1 MATLTKAAKKSGA
14 RKRPSSSAT
23 RNVPRTARPGET
35 AAHQRARLDRI
46 AAQRRTAQQHQE
58 HPELRADSVVR
69 HAEPQ
74 TGKQR
79 GEGAGGFPSG
89 EYDVTPP
96 KSATEEQPATEGVTA
111 GQTADTSH
119 DALLDAHFGAVDIEA
134 LQQQLGE
141 NRRLDDA
148 ELPLILE
155 ALPVGAVIEHEAP
168 NRWRVRSPTT
178 GGNRFGHGATGVQ
191 AIEAYVLGDVAPT
204 ADAAGAQRFLALPA
218 AQQQEIRERDQKAAE
233 RVGGTPDTFARD
245 EAIKAAESDQTAK
258 APASNAVT
266 DGPEK
271 ASARAEQGTRGAQ
284 NTPGQS
290 RPAAKSTSKTAAKKG
305 ASKSSRS
312 GAKRR

>member
-23 RNVPRTARPGET
+23 RNAPRTAPQGET
-35 AAHQRARLDRI
+35 ARSQRARLDRI

-58 HPELRADSVVR
+58 HPELTADSVVR

-74 TGKQR
+74 TGKR
-79 GEGAGGFPSG
+79 AGEGAGGFPSG

-96 KSATEEQPATEGVTA
+96 KSATEEAPATEGVTA

-119 DALLDAHFGAVDIEA
+119 DALIGAHFADKDIEA
-134 LQQQLGE
+134 LQAQLGE

-155 ALPVGAVIEHEAP
+155 ALPIGAVIEHEGL

-178 GGNRFGHGATGVQ
+178 GGNRYGHGATGVA
-191 AIEAYVLGDVAPT
+191 AIEAYVLGDVAPS
-204 ADAAGAQRFLALPA
+204 ADAAGAQRFLALPKDVQ
-218 AQQQEIRERDQKAAE
+218 AQIQERDQKAAE

-245 EAIKAAESDQTAK
+245 EAIKAAQSDATAK
-258 APASNAVT
+258 APAANAVT

-271 ASARAEQGTRGAQ
+271 ASARAEQSNKGAQ
-284 NTPGQS
+284 NVPGQ
-290 RPAAKSTSKTAAKKG
+290 PASKATAKSAKKSSG
-305 ASKSSRS
+305 SKRS
-312 GAKRR
+312 GSRRK